1 MTTQRWTLLVD
12 REDTFTVGQA
22 LGHLLCTHAD
32 WPRVIA
38 AIGDLGAGKTSLAQ
52 GIARGLGVPPE
63 VYVNS
68 PTFALH
74 QAHQGDVTFHHLD
87 LYRLMDEEELTY
99 LGFEE
104 LFEQGVSYIE
114 WPQRAPNLFAAT
126 AHFKVELFYIDE
138 WTHLNQTEAGH
149 PPETAPL
156 EEGRVLRISGPEH
169 ALILLDDDPRWSRVI
184 PNLTSL

>member
-1 MTTQRWTLLVD
+1 MTKTRWTLLVD

-22 LGHLLCTHAD
+22 LGHLLCTHTD

-38 AIGDLGAGKTSLAQ
+38 ATGDLGAGKTSLAQ

-87 LYRLMDEEELTY
+87 LYRLMDEDELTY

-104 LFEQGVSYIE
+104 LFEQGVSYVE
-114 WPQRAPNLFAAT
+114 WPQRAPHLFAAT
-126 AHFKVELFYIDE
+126 PHLKVELFYIDE
-138 WTHLNQTEAGH
+138 WTHLAQTELCSSGSS
-149 PPETAPL
+149 PL
-156 EEGRVLRISGPEH
+156 EEGRVLCISGPEH
-169 ALILLDDDPRWSRVI
+169 ALMDLDDDPRWSHI
-184 PNLTSL
+184 NTHLTSR